1 MTKPQNSVA
10 SKVALAMGDIV
21 GDVAVPSRTR
31 SSSFASMLVD
41 QRVGDL
47 PVART
52 MPVET
57 ADLTQYGDL
66 KSALIELKDKLRNN
80 VQSSINQAK
89 RRCEGA
95 SYSVECKEQLF
106 DSGIVIVALI
116 RRVA

>member
-1 MTKPQNSVA
+1 MNKP
-10 SKVALAMGDIV
+10 SKDVLSKTALAMGDV
-21 GDVAVPSRTR
+21 VNDVAVPSRTR

-47 PVART
+47 PLART

-57 ADLTQYGDL
+57 ADLTQYGDM
-66 KSALIELKDKLRNN
+66 KSALNELKDKLRNN

-89 RRCEGA
+89 RRDGTA
-95 SYSVECKEQLF
+95 AFSVECKEQLF
-106 DSGIVIVALI
+106 DSGIIIIALI